1 MSPRY
6 LALALFLFSDMHTHA
21 YAHVFEKKK
30 LFFYGIPFST
40 MSMYLWGRRIT
51 PVFTPTV
58 WFVGLVHITFTS
70 DLSARLMSSIIHHT
84 HFTCF
89 CFNVENVNRKM
100 KWLRNRRQ
108 SVVQIRSSEFSV
120 IHDLSCSNVYF
131 NRSLSD
137 TSQVQLEQILSWLS
151 PDKMKYCKRAV
162 LFVYLAIGGR
172 ARYSLFDCEEFA
184 PSVLCDRTR
193 QDKVWR
199 A

>member
-21 YAHVFEKKK
+21 YAHVFEKKVVF
-30 LFFYGIPFST
+30 LWDPLLDNVYVFVRASDHSRFYPRC
-40 MSMYLWGRRIT
+40 LNCR
-51 PVFTPTV
+51 
-58 WFVGLVHITFTS
+58 TFTHHVY
-70 DLSARLMSSIIHHT
+70 LSARLMSSIIHHT

-89 CFNVENVNRKM
+89 CFNVENINRKM
-100 KWLRNRRQ
+100 NRRQ